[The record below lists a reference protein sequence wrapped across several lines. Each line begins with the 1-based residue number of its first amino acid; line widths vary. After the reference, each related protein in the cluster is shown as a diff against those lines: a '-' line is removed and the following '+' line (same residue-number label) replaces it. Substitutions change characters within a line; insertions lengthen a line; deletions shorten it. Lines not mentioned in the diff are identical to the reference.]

1 MRIARALGCIRRQS
15 FAIAYLA
22 YAEAMQ
28 LRLWYFDAAT
38 LRERMNERFPR
49 AHVAVVVSRRKLR
62 NP

>member
-15 FAIAYLA
+15 FAIA